1 MAFDRWDLEED
12 ADGAKDKI
20 MKSDMNGNL
29 HNKQYNYKEREA
41 NETEK
46 GAVLIIIIFQ
56 SGRGIFR

>member
-1 MAFDRWDLEED
+1 M
-12 ADGAKDKI
+12 G
-20 MKSDMNGNL
+20 GNL

-56 SGRGIFR
+56 GAQINSFKICRSELS